1 MWFANAFLQQSV
13 KLNASD
19 DLQADPWQIEPQF
32 AICTISRKAVKLHE
46 RDFNIRSC
54 LLESTM

>member
-1 MWFANAFLQQSV
+1 MCVWFANAFLQQSV

-32 AICTISRKAVKLHE
+32 AICTISRKAVKLHK
-46 RDFNIRSC
+46 RDFNI
-54 LLESTM
+54 